1 MKARPRD
8 PHSAVASG
16 HQEKGNAM
24 IVKKYLLALLLFWGA
39 AAAVTAQEKGPYEVV
54 AGTTQELM
62 AVIEEAKGY
71 AAEDPKRFESE
82 VRRLLDEVVDFQSF
96 ARGVMGKYGS
106 RGYYQSLKTEEER
119 AAFRSQVIRF
129 TENFKD
135 GLINTYSKGLLTFN
149 GNRIEVL
156 PLAEDADLSGSVGV
170 AQRIYGDRPQPYQ
183 VYYTMRKGSD
193 GKWKVRNVI
202 IEGLNVGELYQNQFA
217 ADARSYQGDIDKVIE
232 NWSVVPQ
239 EVLENKAS
247 GQN

>member
-1 MKARPRD
+1 MLKKA
-8 PHSAVASG
+8 
-16 HQEKGNAM
+16 
-24 IVKKYLLALLLFWGA
+24 IFALLVFVGA
-39 AAAVTAQEKGPYEVV
+39 SSSAFATEKGPYEVV
-54 AGTTQELM
+54 ADTTQALM

-71 AAEDPKRFESE
+71 ADKEPERFERE
-82 VRRLLDEVVDFQSF
+82 VRELLDEVVDFQSF

-119 AAFRSQVIRF
+119 AKFRSQVIRF

-183 VYYTMRKGSD
+183 VYYTLRKGGD

-217 ADARSYQGDIDKVIE
+217 ADARTYQGDIDKVID

-239 EVLENKAS
+239 DVLEGKAAE
-247 GQN
+247 QK